1 MSMRPDII
9 ISSVD
14 MAVIEH
20 HLEQTNLPPEFLDE
34 LEVELAR
41 AKIVD
46 PGVMPANVASMNRQV
61 TFKVLE
67 TGKVFTKTLTAPDQ
81 VDKYEDSLSVFA
93 PLGAAL
99 IGLSVGQSIQW
110 KTNRG
115 LQSVEI
121 VHVES

>member
-1 MSMRPDII
+1 MNARPNIV
-9 ISSVD
+9 ISSFD

-20 HLEQTNLPPEFLDE
+20 SLEETRLPADFLDE
-34 LEVELAR
+34 LEAELAR
-41 AKIVD
+41 ADVVE
-46 PGVMPANVASMNRQV
+46 PSAVPENLVCLNRQV

-121 VHVES
+121 IHVT

>member
-1 MSMRPDII
+1 MSEKPNII
-9 ISSVD
+9 ISSFD
-14 MAVIEH
+14 LAVIEH
-20 HLEQTNLPPEFLDE
+20 SMEETRLPQEFLEE
-34 LEVELAR
+34 LEAELAR
-41 AKIVD
+41 AEVLD
-46 PGVMPANVASMNRQV
+46 PKDMPTNVASLNKQV

-99 IGLSVGQSIQW
+99 IGLSVGQTIQW

-121 VHVES
+121 IHVA

>member
-1 MSMRPDII
+1 
-9 ISSVD
+9 
-14 MAVIEH
+14 
-20 HLEQTNLPPEFLDE
+20 
-34 LEVELAR
+34 
-41 AKIVD
+41 
-46 PGVMPANVASMNRQV
+46 
-61 TFKVLE
+61 
-67 TGKVFTKTLTAPDQ
+67 LTAPDQ

-121 VHVES
+121 IHVA